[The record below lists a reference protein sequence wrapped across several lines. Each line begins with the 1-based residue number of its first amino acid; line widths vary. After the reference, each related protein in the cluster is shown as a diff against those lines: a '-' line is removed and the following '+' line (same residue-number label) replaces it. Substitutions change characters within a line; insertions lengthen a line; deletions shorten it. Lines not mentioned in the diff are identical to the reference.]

1 MARFAAVARPAGN
14 ALSPLSVLLSNFS
27 GLPQDFSA
35 HPHIVFA
42 VTKPGDAR
50 YRRKRVVTRNHLKS
64 SWLRRAAR
72 VTFLVAGGSFSLA
85 ACQGMGPAM
94 TNAVVGFGQD
104 VLAAA
109 SQNFAPQYASA
120 MQNLFL
126 AMAETATGMPFTQ
139 PTAHAGYGAQG
150 SYGDDGDGQQSY
162 DPGAY
167 EYEAYGQAGN
177 SHGSGWQE
185 DHSGT
190 YQQEVSADAGQY
202 AGQPLEPPQQQ
213 AYHPSQQ
220 QAYHPP
226 QQQAYYPPQQ
236 QAHQLQPAYAP
247 LPGVGLEV
255 ALLAQQRLPDG
266 QVRLRPVN
274 DGDVLRDGRGDPAR
288 GDKIKVLFTANCA
301 CYVYVIGVDATG
313 YVAQIYPQGDIRAPA
328 PVAAHQQ
335 HLVPEGSIW
344 WGLDDT
350 RGVEHIYFI
359 ASRERRRDI
368 EDLVAQM
375 AGQRPSLPAGYRAV
389 REPAIVPVNRGLVQ
403 VQSASP
409 TAVPTDFGAPQQIS
423 PTMFQSTV
431 RDADLVITRWFRHE

>member
-1 MARFAAVARPAGN
+1 
-14 ALSPLSVLLSNFS
+14 
-27 GLPQDFSA
+27 
-35 HPHIVFA
+35 
-42 VTKPGDAR
+42 
-50 YRRKRVVTRNHLKS
+50 
-64 SWLRRAAR
+64 
-72 VTFLVAGGSFSLA
+72 
-85 ACQGMGPAM
+85 MGPAM

-120 MQNLFL
+120 MQNLFF

-139 PTAHAGYGAQG
+139 PTADAGHGQQG
-150 SYGDDGDGQQSY
+150 SYGDDGYGQRPY

-167 EYEAYGQAGN
+167 EYEAYGQPGD
-177 SHGSGWQE
+177 SHAPGWQE
-185 DHSGT
+185 DHLGA
-190 YQQEVSADAGQY
+190 YQDEDWADAGQY
-202 AGQPLEPPQQQ
+202 AGQPVEPP
-213 AYHPSQQ
+213 QQ

-226 QQQAYYPPQQ
+226 QQQAYYSPQQ
-236 QAHQLQPAYAP
+236 QPHQLQPAYAP
-247 LPGVGLEV
+247 SPGVGLEV

-266 QVRLRPVN
+266 QVRLRPVI
-274 DGDVLRDGRGDPAR
+274 DGEVLRDGRGDPAR
-288 GDKIKVLFTANCA
+288 GDKVKILFTANCA

-328 PVAAHQQ
+328 RVTAHQQ

-350 RGVEHIYFI
+350 RGIEHIYFI

-375 AGQRPSLPAGYRAV
+375 AGQRPSLPASYRAV
-389 REPAIVPVNRGLVQ
+389 REPAIVPVTRGLVQ
-403 VQSASP
+403 VQSAPP
-409 TAVPTDFGAPQQIS
+409 TAVSSDFGTPQQVS